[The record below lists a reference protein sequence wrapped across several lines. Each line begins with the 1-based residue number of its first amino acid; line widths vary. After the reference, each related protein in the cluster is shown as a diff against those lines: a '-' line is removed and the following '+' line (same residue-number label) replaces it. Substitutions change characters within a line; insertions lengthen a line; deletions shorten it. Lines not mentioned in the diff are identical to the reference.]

1 MTVLRIDNDDG
12 SCRLEI
18 PGANRRWSLILLR
31 VPSFNGF
38 SAYVTPQDGKLDE
51 NTPKTSVSDV
61 SDLIS
66 VRDFIDET
74 IAQHNQGP
82 ISAEEQTHFEIIEC
96 ENHMPVAIR
105 QFDSEEEA
113 MEYLN
118 MRLKSE
124 HPSHPSERHEAQES
138 EGTTAQGLH
147 EFSEQLRIQSVLR
160 MLEMNARGEFNA
172 FERIELYA
180 ALNNQRTRK
189 ALGITVESSPRK
201 QNRQRI
207 NTQ

>member
-38 SAYVTPQDGKLDE
+38 SAYVTPQGGKLDA
-51 NTPKTSVSDV
+51 NTPKTSVSDI

-82 ISAEEQTHFEIIEC
+82 ISGRRA
-96 ENHMPVAIR
+96 NP
-105 QFDSEEEA
+105 
-113 MEYLN
+113 L
-118 MRLKSE
+118 
-124 HPSHPSERHEAQES
+124 
-138 EGTTAQGLH
+138 
-147 EFSEQLRIQSVLR
+147 
-160 MLEMNARGEFNA
+160 
-172 FERIELYA
+172 
-180 ALNNQRTRK
+180 
-189 ALGITVESSPRK
+189 
-201 QNRQRI
+201 
-207 NTQ
+207 

>member
-1 MTVLRIDNDDG
+1 M
-12 SCRLEI
+12 
-18 PGANRRWSLILLR
+18 
-31 VPSFNGF
+31 
-38 SAYVTPQDGKLDE
+38 
-51 NTPKTSVSDV
+51 
-61 SDLIS
+61 
-66 VRDFIDET
+66 
-74 IAQHNQGP
+74 
-82 ISAEEQTHFEIIEC
+82 AEEQTHFEIIEC

-105 QFDSEEEA
+105 QFDSEEET

-118 MRLKSE
+118 MRLK
-124 HPSHPSERHEAQES
+124 
-138 EGTTAQGLH
+138 
-147 EFSEQLRIQSVLR
+147 SEQLRIQSVLR